1 MSNFAVGFSSS
12 KNDLDCNTAPTQH
25 ASDSSG
31 SLAHVLL
38 DTAISITAMRVRR
51 SGSLIE
57 TDEAIAE
64 LAQLHQQRTPNFS
77 AHGSPSRR

>member
-12 KNDLDCNTAPTQH
+12 KNDLDCNPAPIQP

-31 SLAHVLL
+31 SLAHVWL
-38 DTAISITAMRVRR
+38 DTAISIATTRVRR
-51 SGSLIE
+51 SESLIE

-64 LAQLHQQRTPNFS
+64 LAQLHRQLTQNFS